1 MTMIRISNGF
11 RKAIVNPFGD
21 VAQFVLTAVEDTGAG
36 AKIMLAEVD
45 GLQVWDNLPVRRQ
58 NQDQNK
64 QLFLDQNQRDFFGV
78 PLTKAFEEAARQPE
92 TITAVRALDALG
104 SFPYRE
110 LRTASD
116 CVGENARQ
124 CN

>member
-1 MTMIRISNGF
+1 MAMIRIRNGF

-21 VAQFVLTAVEDTGAG
+21 VAQFVLTAIEDTDAG

-45 GLQVWDNLPVRRQ
+45 GLQVWDHLPVRRQ

-64 QLFLDQNQRDFFGV
+64 QLLLDQNQRDFFGV
-78 PLTKAFEEAARQPE
+78 PLTEAFEEAARQPE
-92 TITAVRALDALG
+92 TITAARALDALG
-104 SFPYRE
+104 SFPRRE
-110 LRTASD
+110 PRTASD
-116 CVGENARQ
+116 PISENTWQ